1 MANQDYILRR
11 LIIDYILMLNQ
22 RGGKDVDW
30 YTIFSLFIIIKK
42 FHRVL
47 GEI

>member
-22 RGGKDVDW
+22 RGGKDGIDITM
-30 YTIFSLFIIIKK
+30 YILF
-42 FHRVL
+42 VYYY
-47 GEI
+47 